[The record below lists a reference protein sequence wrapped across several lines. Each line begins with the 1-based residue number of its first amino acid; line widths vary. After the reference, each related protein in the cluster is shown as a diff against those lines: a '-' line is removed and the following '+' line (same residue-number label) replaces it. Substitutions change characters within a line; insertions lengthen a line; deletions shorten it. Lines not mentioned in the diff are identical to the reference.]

1 MHTDMAGRDLGSRN
15 VIYIIHKDVVDKD
28 IGLRNFNHSIHRD
41 LAGRDLKSQILYR
54 TWLSSPSCQRFCT
67 ERGSHDHHVT
77 DSVPYVALITA
88 GQIKFPDFLSVPLSH
103 ALSDYYCRHTDVQE
117 IVDARD
123 NLL

>member
-54 TWLSSPSCQRFCT
+54 TWLSSPSCQRYYT
-67 ERGSHDHHVT
+67 ERGSHHHHHHVT
-77 DSVPYVALITA
+77 DSVPNVALMIIT
-88 GQIKFPDFLSVPLSH
+88 
-103 ALSDYYCRHTDVQE
+103 
-117 IVDARD
+117 
-123 NLL
+123 